1 MVVEQSNA
9 YAEEVMGEERY
20 LTWVKVMKEELK
32 AYLGFCI
39 LMGINRLPALDDYWS
54 TDPTLHYPPIA
65 DRISRDC
72 FREVSRYL
80 HFVDNATLSPR
91 GTPGHDRLGK
101 VRPVIDHLSKRFSD
115 VYDPHREVAV
125 DEAMVK
131 FTGRS
136 TLKQYMPLKP
146 VKRGIKV
153 WVLAD
158 SHNGHFHQFQVYTGR
173 ERSGERQL
181 GHRVV
186 KDLTLFLKGKSHHVY
201 FDNLFTSEQL
211 LRELAE
217 VDIYTCGKARKD
229 RRGFPPTLKEAKLMN
244 RSASVV
250 HVCVHVYVCPCVC
263 TYTLVYVLTH
273 TSTRACK
280 RSII

>member
-1 MVVEQSNA
+1 
-9 YAEEVMGEERY
+9 MGEERY
-20 LTWVKVMKEELK
+20 LTWVKVTKEELK
-32 AYLGFCI
+32 AYLGSCI

-54 TDPTLHYPPIA
+54 TDPTLHYSPIA
-65 DRISRDC
+65 NRISRDR

-115 VYDPHREVAV
+115 VCDPHREVAI

-146 VKRGIKV
+146 ITRGIKV

-158 SHNGHFHQFQVYTGR
+158 SHNRYFHQFQVYTGR
-173 ERSGERQL
+173 EGSGERQL

-186 KDLTLFLKGKSHHVY
+186 KDLTLSLKGKSHHVY
-201 FDNLFTSEQL
+201 FDNFFTSEQL

-217 VDIYTCGKARKD
+217 VDIYTCGTAWKD
-229 RRGFPPTLKEAKLMN
+229 RRDFPPTLKEAKLKN

-250 HVCVHVYVCPCVC
+250 HVVHVCVHVCVSQCVC

-273 TSTRACK
+273 TTTRACK
-280 RSII
+280 CVCVYTRIIQV